1 MISLCCLII
10 LSGFIVSCS
19 FAPSGD
25 AIQTAIAQT
34 QVAQPTNTF
43 VPIPT
48 DTPAPEPTNSPVPL
62 GELDIESIL
71 LMPGDLP
78 SNYKLSVFYD
88 EIPGLIL
95 FSNSSNIP
103 TPDAVTAM
111 DIDDTKAIDFY
122 GDLKLNR
129 VVVMLYND
137 LTQRDIAY
145 QVLSDPANYRDKLV
159 NPLSGVGDNAVSIP
173 EMVFTASYKYV
184 VFTRCKA
191 LVFIHTTGD
200 TANYAQRLD
209 ERLTPLVCR

>member
-1 MISLCCLII
+1 MKPTYYLFLIAV
-10 LSGFIVSCS
+10 LLASCS
-19 FAPSGD
+19 TAPSGD

-34 QVAQPTNTF
+34 QVAQPTNTL

-48 DTPAPEPTNSPVPL
+48 ATPPEPTNTPVPL

-78 SNYKLSVFYD
+78 SNYKLSIFYK

-95 FSNSSNIP
+95 FTKSGNIP
-103 TPDAVTAM
+103 VPDAVSAM
-111 DIDDTKAIDFY
+111 NIDDTTAIDFY
-122 GDLKLNR
+122 GDSKLNR

-145 QVLSDPANYRDKLV
+145 QVLSDPANYRDKVV
-159 NPLSGVGDNAVSIP
+159 NPLGGVGEKAVSIP

-184 VFTRCKA
+184 VFTRCNA
-191 LVFIHTTGD
+191 LVSMHTTGD